1 MAGQDQSARLQG
13 LLSGIAGGIGEMG
26 KGGEWAGNAIRT
38 LSRPDQ
44 LSGMLGRPEFDMNN
58 VDNLNAMAGWASRN
72 GYDDEAK
79 RYMVLGAEQ
88 KKVQDEKA
96 YNTSVATGTE
106 KLREIRGNIAGVNQE
121 IARQEAAGVV
131 NPDLLDA
138 RDTLTNQLSTTVS
151 SLNSMGTASNYGNGA
166 EGAEAMRS
174 IDAYVYEQ
182 EKQGLEIRSAR
193 NKALENYQA
202 QLDRGFK
209 ASVDPNMYMDP
220 AQQAV
225 YQADFARTRATLAQT
240 MGEGSEEYKTALIL
254 FNDRRSKAARTQNE
268 KYWTKVEAQA
278 VKLGELGVERML
290 ADLNRE
296 SVPTSSFGGKIVN
309 FVADVFTDQADVVD
323 WASNPDNQML
333 IQKAIE
339 RVASTAPYTYSNW
352 DTMAPSDK
360 LATMQDDII
369 RNLKQNP
376 AFAEEYAEDLD
387 GQSRDRKGVQTAA
400 EIQDL
405 SEGTMTPEYQAYL
418 SNLDEQYRNAGMG
431 GIDSIRETN
440 PEEWGRIQDRWQ
452 DIWSEME
459 GTGLTLPA
467 TGPMGV
473 VPNP

>member
-1 MAGQDQSARLQG
+1 MAGTDQSARLQG
-13 LLSGIAGGIGEMG
+13 LLSGIADSVGGLGA
-26 KGGEWAGNAIRT
+26 GGDWTSNAIRNIA
-38 LSRPDQ
+38 
-44 LSGMLGRPEFDMNN
+44 RPEIDTADSKSIMSYA
-58 VDNLNAMAGWASRN
+58 DWARRN

-79 RYMVLGAEQ
+79 QYMALGASQQKVEQ
-88 KKVQDEKA
+88 EKA
-96 YNTSVATGTE
+96 YTTSVATGTE
-106 KLREIRGNIAGVNQE
+106 KLRGIRGNIAGVNQE

-138 RDTLTNQLSTTVS
+138 RDTLTNQLNTTVS
-151 SLNSMGTASNYGNGA
+151 NLNAMGSASNYGNGT

-182 EKQGLEIRSAR
+182 EKQGLEIRAAR
-193 NKALENYQA
+193 NNALEDYQA
-202 QLDRGFK
+202 QLDRGFQ

-225 YQADFARTRATLAQT
+225 YEAEFGRVRATLEQT
-240 MGEGSEEYKTALIL
+240 MGEGSEEFKTALIL
-254 FNDRRSKAARTQNE
+254 FNERRAKAAKTQNE

-296 SVPTSSFGGKIVN
+296 SVPTSSLGGKIVN
-309 FVADVFTDQADVVD
+309 FVADIFTDQADVVD

-339 RVASTAPYTYSNW
+339 RVASTAPYVYSNW

-369 RNLKQNP
+369 KNLSQNP
-376 AFAEEYAEDLD
+376 AFAEEYAEDID
-387 GQSRDRKGVQTAA
+387 GQSRDRKGAQTAA

-405 SEGTMTPEYQAYL
+405 SEGTMTEEYQAYL

-431 GIDSIRETN
+431 GIDAIREN
-440 PEEWGRIQDRWQ
+440 NAEEWAKIQSKWQ
-452 DIWSEME
+452 EIWNEME
-459 GTGLTLPA
+459 GTGLRLPA
-467 TGPMGV
+467 TGPMGT
-473 VPNP
+473 VPSP

>member
-1 MAGQDQSARLQG
+1 MAGSDQS
-13 LLSGIAGGIGEMG
+13 
-26 KGGEWAGNAIRT
+26 KN
-38 LSRPDQ
+38 
-44 LSGMLGRPEFDMNN
+44 LSGMFNQINAPISEMGAAGNQYVDTFRRSMAPRANMN
-58 VDNLNAMAGWASRN
+58 DSASLLKYADWARRN
-72 GYDDEAK
+72 GYDEEAK
-79 RYMVLGAEQ
+79 QYMVLGAGQQKVEQ
-88 KKVQDEKA
+88 EKA
-96 YNTSVATGTE
+96 YTTSVATGTE
-106 KLREIRGNIAGVNQE
+106 KLRGIRGNIAGVNQE

-138 RDTLTNQLSTTVS
+138 RDTLNNQLTTTVS
-151 SLNSMGTASNYGNGA
+151 SLNAMGTASNYGTGA

-182 EKQGLEIRSAR
+182 EKQDLEIRSAR
-193 NKALENYQA
+193 NKNLENYQA
-202 QLDRGFK
+202 QLDRVFQ

-220 AQQAV
+220 AQQSV
-225 YQADFARTRATLAQT
+225 YEAEFGRARATIAQT

-254 FNDRRSKAARTQNE
+254 FNERRSKAAKTQNE

-296 SVPTSSFGGKIVN
+296 NVPTSSFAGKIVN
-309 FVADVFTDQADVVD
+309 FFDDVLTDQADVVD

-369 RNLKQNP
+369 KNLKQNP

-387 GQSRDRKGVQTAA
+387 GQAKDRKGAQNAS

-405 SEGTMTPEYQAYL
+405 SEGTMTKEYQAYL
-418 SNLDEQYRNAGMG
+418 SNLDEQYKNAGMG
-431 GIDSIRETN
+431 GIDAIRESN
-440 PEEWGRIQDRWQ
+440 PEEWGRVQSRWQ
-452 DIWSEME
+452 DIWNEME

-473 VPNP
+473 VPSR